1 MTTLAI
7 DQAIAKVPFVTSGWE
22 ADKRM
27 EDGKMRSRLIRLS
40 AGNPLAIVSPK
51 EARVE

>member
-7 DQAIAKVPFVTSGWE
+7 DRAIAKVPFVTSGLLRK

-27 EDGKMRSRLIRLS
+27 EDGRM
-40 AGNPLAIVSPK
+40 
-51 EARVE
+51 